1 MLTSEHIQRLV
12 DIANAGCSKGHVV
25 EARVIYQGLL
35 ATNPDLAPASIGL
48 ALSHI
53 VVNEFAEAEKLLRDT
68 VLAAAPDD
76 QEALAMLGLCHTLA
90 GQREEAE
97 AVLVPLAD
105 QDGPRAEL
113 ATALLERARA

>member
-1 MLTSEHIQRLV
+1 MLTSEQIQRLL

-35 ATNPDLAPASIGL
+35 AANPGLAPATIGM

-68 VLAAAPDD
+68 VLAVTPDD

-90 GQREEAE
+90 GQREAAE
-97 AVLVPLAD
+97 GVLAPLVD
-105 QDGPRAEL
+105 QKGPRAEL
-113 ATALLERARA
+113 AAALLERARA